1 MITRRSLIVSFFI
14 FGFARLVHGK
24 NQNASSNK
32 GLLFKNVDLI
42 SSQVHDIYNFFS
54 YACSHCNRFHPETEK
69 LRQALKTK
77 GHEMIDVP
85 VMLDP
90 SHVILS
96 QTYFAFER
104 LDRLKDL
111 HEEFWHWLLFAEH
124 KWTTTEDVNKD
135 IIAWVKDKGIAE
147 ETWVTALHHKD
158 TLAKVEW
165 AQKLAA
171 DYQLDG
177 TPAIGVNGKYLTSP
191 SMAGSNEKCIELV
204 LELADKK

>member
-1 MITRRSLIVSFFI
+1 MTLSRRNFLFQLIPFGLISPSLGVL
-14 FGFARLVHGK
+14 AKQV
-24 NQNASSNK
+24 NQNKSYTMLVTS
-32 GLLFKNVDLI
+32 I
-42 SSQVHDIYNFFS
+42 SSGIYNFFN
-54 YACSHCNRFHPETEK
+54 YGCGHCYSFHSETVK

-77 GHEMIDVP
+77 GQELIDVP

-147 ETWVTALHHKD
+147 ETWVTALHHKE

>member
-1 MITRRSLIVSFFI
+1 MLNRRNFLLAL
-14 FGFARLVHGK
+14 FALNSTVFANPIDEVGVL
-24 NQNASSNK
+24 N
-32 GLLFKNVDLI
+32 GLK
-42 SSQVHDIYNFFS
+42 QVTPIAREGIYNFFS
-54 YACSHCNRFHPETEK
+54 YACGHCNRFHLEIEK
-69 LRQALKTK
+69 LRQALKAK
-77 GHEMIDVP
+77 GQELIDVP

>member
-1 MITRRSLIVSFFI
+1 MANRRVFLLSM
-14 FGFARLVHGK
+14 LVW
-24 NQNASSNK
+24 
-32 GLLFKNVDLI
+32 
-42 SSQVHDIYNFFS
+42 SSQLSAQLRPSEEKPLNGLKILSRSTDTGIFNFFS
-54 YACSHCNRFHPETEK
+54 YACGHCNRFHPETEK
-69 LRQALKTK
+69 LRQALKAK

-104 LDRLKDL
+104 LDRLKYL

-147 ETWVTALHHKD
+147 ETWLTALHHKD

-191 SMAGSNEKCIELV
+191 SMAGSSEKCIELV

>member
-1 MITRRSLIVSFFI
+1 MANRRVFLLSM
-14 FGFARLVHGK
+14 LVW
-24 NQNASSNK
+24 
-32 GLLFKNVDLI
+32 
-42 SSQVHDIYNFFS
+42 SSQLSAQLRPSEEKPLNGLKILSRSTDIGIFNFFS
-54 YACSHCNRFHPETEK
+54 YACGHCNRFHPETVK

-147 ETWVTALHHKD
+147 ETWVTALHHKE

-191 SMAGSNEKCIELV
+191 AMAGSNEKCVELV

>member
-1 MITRRSLIVSFFI
+1 MNRRSLFSFATLLAI
-14 FGFARLVHGK
+14 HCISIPC
-24 NQNASSNK
+24 ASSK
-32 GLLFKNVDLI
+32 DKVDLGY
-42 SSQVHDIYNFFS
+42 VKLEKRAKEGVYNFLS
-54 YACSHCNRFHPETEK
+54 YACGHCNRFHPETLK

>member
-1 MITRRSLIVSFFI
+1 MNRRSLFSFATLLAI
-14 FGFARLVHGK
+14 HCISIPC
-24 NQNASSNK
+24 ASSK
-32 GLLFKNVDLI
+32 DKVDLGY
-42 SSQVHDIYNFFS
+42 VKLEKRAKEGVYNFFS
-54 YACSHCNRFHPETEK
+54 YACGHCNRFHPETLK

-171 DYQLDG
+171 DYQLVG

>member
-1 MITRRSLIVSFFI
+1 MLSRRSFIFCLIVGLPLLSCFSEN
-14 FGFARLVHGK
+14 V
-24 NQNASSNK
+24 NADDF
-32 GLLFKNVDLI
+32 LTFKRVQVVDNV
-42 SSQVHDIYNFFS
+42 SIYNIFS
-54 YACSHCNRFHPETEK
+54 YACGHCNRFHPETEK
-69 LRQALKTK
+69 LRQALKAK
-77 GHEMIDVP
+77 GQELIDVP

-147 ETWVTALHHKD
+147 ETWVTALHHKE

>member
-1 MITRRSLIVSFFI
+1 MLVINRRKFIITSLSLTIPIESI
-14 FGFARLVHGK
+14 FASPGEAFDSKDFKSIDAH
-24 NQNASSNK
+24 NAS
-32 GLLFKNVDLI
+32 GV
-42 SSQVHDIYNFFS
+42 YNFFS
-54 YACSHCNRFHPETEK
+54 YACAHCNRFHPETEK
-69 LRQALKTK
+69 LRQALKAK
-77 GHEMIDVP
+77 GQELIDVP

>member
-1 MITRRSLIVSFFI
+1 MYQRRYI
-14 FGFARLVHGK
+14 
-24 NQNASSNK
+24 
-32 GLLFKNVDLI
+32 FKNFLMALVASTFSVSCLANQDQSVVGYKSLDEPVNDGI
-42 SSQVHDIYNFFS
+42 FNFFS
-54 YACSHCNRFHPETEK
+54 YACGHCNRFHPETEK
-69 LRQALKTK
+69 LRQALKAK

-135 IIAWVKDKGIAE
+135 IIAWVKDRGITE
-147 ETWVTALHHKD
+147 ESWVTALHHKD

-191 SMAGSNEKCIELV
+191 SMAGSNEKCVELV

>member
-1 MITRRSLIVSFFI
+1 MINRRNLLKATAVTFLLACSHLSLASE
-14 FGFARLVHGK
+14 
-24 NQNASSNK
+24 NALSEK
-32 GLLFKNVDLI
+32 YVKLTKLAVPG
-42 SSQVHDIYNFFS
+42 IYNFFS
-54 YACSHCNRFHPETEK
+54 YACGHCNRFHPETVS
-69 LRQALKTK
+69 LRQALKAK

-104 LDRLKDL
+104 LDRFKDL

-147 ETWVTALHHKD
+147 ETWVTALHHKE

>member
-1 MITRRSLIVSFFI
+1 MANRRVFLLSM
-14 FGFARLVHGK
+14 LVW
-24 NQNASSNK
+24 
-32 GLLFKNVDLI
+32 
-42 SSQVHDIYNFFS
+42 SSQLSAQLRPSEEKPLNGLKILSRSTDIGIFNFFS
-54 YACSHCNRFHPETEK
+54 YACGHCNRFHPETVK

-147 ETWVTALHHKD
+147 ETWVTALHHKE

>member
-1 MITRRSLIVSFFI
+1 MSNRREMILAFIGLVSTSVASELLAADNFQNHGFTQLDKEAPKGI
-14 FGFARLVHGK
+14 F
-24 NQNASSNK
+24 
-32 GLLFKNVDLI
+32 
-42 SSQVHDIYNFFS
+42 NFFS
-54 YACSHCNRFHPETEK
+54 YACGHCNRFHPETEK
-69 LRQALKTK
+69 LRLALKAK

-104 LDRLKDL
+104 LDRLQDL

-191 SMAGSNEKCIELV
+191 SLAGSNEKCIELV

>member
-1 MITRRSLIVSFFI
+1 MFNRRFLIALLFI
-14 FGFARLVHGK
+14 FSWMSLPVTTVYANARVSENYIILEKQATSGV
-24 NQNASSNK
+24 
-32 GLLFKNVDLI
+32 F
-42 SSQVHDIYNFFS
+42 NFFS
-54 YACSHCNRFHPETEK
+54 YACGHCNRFHPETIK
-69 LRQALKTK
+69 LRQALKAK

-147 ETWVTALHHKD
+147 ETWVTALHHKE

-191 SMAGSNEKCIELV
+191 SMAGSNEKCVELV

>member
-1 MITRRSLIVSFFI
+1 MIKRRLF
-14 FGFARLVHGK
+14 LY
-24 NQNASSNK
+24 
-32 GLLFKNVDLI
+32 GLLASAAFMPMSNVLSATVGADQTNF
-42 SSQVHDIYNFFS
+42 QVLKTSARVGIYNFFS
-54 YACSHCNRFHPETEK
+54 YACGHCNRFHPETVK
-69 LRQALKTK
+69 LRQALKAK

-191 SMAGSNEKCIELV
+191 AMVGSNEKCIELV

>member
-1 MITRRSLIVSFFI
+1 MKRRFFCKTTLLTLLLGVSTLS
-14 FGFARLVHGK
+14 R
-24 NQNASSNK
+24 ASEN
-32 GLLFKNVDLI
+32 DL
-42 SSQVHDIYNFFS
+42 SVKYVKLAKLAVPGIYNFFS
-54 YACSHCNRFHPETEK
+54 YACGHCNRFHPETVK
-69 LRQALKTK
+69 LRQALKAK

-135 IIAWVKDKGIAE
+135 IIAWVKAKGIAE

-191 SMAGSNEKCIELV
+191 AMAGSNEKCIELV
-204 LELADKK
+204 LELADKE

>member
-1 MITRRSLIVSFFI
+1 MITRRFFLGLIGISAFPFSSIVL
-14 FGFARLVHGK
+14 A
-24 NQNASSNK
+24 NQTSDSYK
-32 GLLFKNVDLI
+32 RIQGRGSPGL
-42 SSQVHDIYNFFS
+42 YNFFS
-54 YACSHCNRFHPETEK
+54 YACGHCYRFHSSSVELKQK
-69 LRQALKTK
+69 LLAK
-77 GHEMIDVP
+77 GYHLYDVP

-90 SHVILS
+90 SHVIIS
-96 QTYFAFER
+96 QTYFA
-104 LDRLKDL
+104 LDRLGKVEEL
-111 HEEFWHWLLFAEH
+111 HEELWHWFLYVEH

-135 IIAWVKDKGIAE
+135 IIAWVKDRGIAE

-191 SMAGSNEKCIELV
+191 SMAGSNEKCVELV

>member
-1 MITRRSLIVSFFI
+1 MANRRVFLLSM
-14 FGFARLVHGK
+14 LVW
-24 NQNASSNK
+24 
-32 GLLFKNVDLI
+32 
-42 SSQVHDIYNFFS
+42 SSQLSAQLRPSEEKPLNGLKILSRSTDTGIFNFFS
-54 YACSHCNRFHPETEK
+54 YACGHCNRFHPETEK
-69 LRQALKTK
+69 LRQALKAK

-147 ETWVTALHHKD
+147 ETWLTALHHKD

-191 SMAGSNEKCIELV
+191 SMAGSSEKCIELV

>member
-1 MITRRSLIVSFFI
+1 MFNRRFLIALLFI
-14 FGFARLVHGK
+14 FSWMSLPVTTVYANARVSENYIILEKQATSGV
-24 NQNASSNK
+24 
-32 GLLFKNVDLI
+32 F
-42 SSQVHDIYNFFS
+42 NFFS
-54 YACSHCNRFHPETEK
+54 YACGHCNRFHPETEK
-69 LRQALKTK
+69 LRQALKAK

>member
-1 MITRRSLIVSFFI
+1 MVKRRCILKTTVVTLLLACSHLSL
-14 FGFARLVHGK
+14 ATE
-24 NQNASSNK
+24 N
-32 GLLFKNVDLI
+32 DL
-42 SSQVHDIYNFFS
+42 SAKYVKLAKLAVPGIYNFFS
-54 YACSHCNRFHPETEK
+54 YACGHCNRFHPETVK
-69 LRQALKTK
+69 LRQALKAK
-77 GHEMIDVP
+77 GQELIDVP

-104 LDRLKDL
+104 LDRLKEL

>member
-1 MITRRSLIVSFFI
+1 MYKYSISRRTFCLLVSANLLSCSAFT
-14 FGFARLVHGK
+14 L
-24 NQNASSNK
+24 ASDKSMSFKVLFSNIN
-32 GLLFKNVDLI
+32 GV
-42 SSQVHDIYNFFS
+42 YNFFS
-54 YACSHCNRFHPETEK
+54 YACGHCNRFHPETVK
-69 LRQALKTK
+69 LRQALKAK

-135 IIAWVKDKGIAE
+135 IIVWVKDKGIAE
-147 ETWVTALHHKD
+147 ETWVTALHHKE

>member
-1 MITRRSLIVSFFI
+1 MALETDESYRVVAVQGDNRFV
-14 FGFARLVHGK
+14 
-24 NQNASSNK
+24 
-32 GLLFKNVDLI
+32 
-42 SSQVHDIYNFFS
+42 NFFS
-54 YACSHCNRFHPETEK
+54 YACGHCNRFHPETEK
-69 LRQALKTK
+69 LRQALKAK

>member
-1 MITRRSLIVSFFI
+1 MLKRRVFINYVSL
-14 FGFARLVHGK
+14 FGIMCCIQASIAAP
-24 NQNASSNK
+24 QNMTHQYQTLSKS
-32 GLLFKNVDLI
+32 VD
-42 SSQVHDIYNFFS
+42 VGIYNFFS
-54 YACSHCNRFHPETEK
+54 YACGHCNRFHPETVK
-69 LRQALKTK
+69 LRQALKAK

-111 HEEFWHWLLFAEH
+111 HEEFWHWLLYAEH

-147 ETWVTALHHKD
+147 ETWVTALHHKE

-191 SMAGSNEKCIELV
+191 SIAGSNEKCVELV

>member
-1 MITRRSLIVSFFI
+1 MTQRRKILFFAILSFCSLN
-14 FGFARLVHGK
+14 FGCAQKKLDFDSK
-24 NQNASSNK
+24 N
-32 GLLFKNVDLI
+32 FKTI
-42 SSQVHDIYNFFS
+42 PSSQDDENKVFNFFS
-54 YACSHCNRFHPETEK
+54 YACGHCNRFHPETVE
-69 LRQALKTK
+69 LRQALKAK

-147 ETWVTALHHKD
+147 ETWVTALHHKE

>member
-1 MITRRSLIVSFFI
+1 MVKRRCILKTTVVT
-14 FGFARLVHGK
+14 LLL
-24 NQNASSNK
+24 ASSHLSLATENELSVK
-32 GLLFKNVDLI
+32 YVKLAKLAVPG
-42 SSQVHDIYNFFS
+42 IYNFFS
-54 YACSHCNRFHPETEK
+54 YACGHCNRFHPETIK
-69 LRQALKTK
+69 LRHALKAK

-147 ETWVTALHHKD
+147 ETWLTALHHKD

-191 SMAGSNEKCIELV
+191 AMAGSNEKCIELV

>member
-1 MITRRSLIVSFFI
+1 MANRRVFLLSM
-14 FGFARLVHGK
+14 LVW
-24 NQNASSNK
+24 
-32 GLLFKNVDLI
+32 
-42 SSQVHDIYNFFS
+42 SSQLSAQLRPSEEKPLNGLKILSRSTDIGIFNFFS
-54 YACSHCNRFHPETEK
+54 YACGHCNRFHPETVK

-147 ETWVTALHHKD
+147 ETWVTALHHKE

-177 TPAIGVNGKYLTSP
+177 TQAIGVNGKYLTSP

>member
-1 MITRRSLIVSFFI
+1 MTNR
-14 FGFARLVHGK
+14 RLVII
-24 NQNASSNK
+24 
-32 GLLFKNVDLI
+32 GLLCLAIPVARAEVTPIPLRDQNKVKFLQFDG
-42 SSQVHDIYNFFS
+42 SYGIYNFFS
-54 YACSHCNRFHPETEK
+54 YACGHCNRFHPETVN
-69 LRQALKTK
+69 LRQALKAK

>member
-1 MITRRSLIVSFFI
+1 MKRRFFCKTTLLTLLLGVSTLS
-14 FGFARLVHGK
+14 R
-24 NQNASSNK
+24 ASEN
-32 GLLFKNVDLI
+32 DL
-42 SSQVHDIYNFFS
+42 SVKYVKLAKLAVPGIYNFFS
-54 YACSHCNRFHPETEK
+54 YACGHCNRFHPETVK
-69 LRQALKTK
+69 LRQALKAK
-77 GHEMIDVP
+77 GQELIDVP

-135 IIAWVKDKGIAE
+135 IIAWVKDNGIAE

-191 SMAGSNEKCIELV
+191 AMAGSNEKCVELV

>member
-1 MITRRSLIVSFFI
+1 MANRRVFLLSM
-14 FGFARLVHGK
+14 LVW
-24 NQNASSNK
+24 
-32 GLLFKNVDLI
+32 
-42 SSQVHDIYNFFS
+42 SSQLSAQLRPSEEKPLNGLKILSRSTDIGIFNFFS
-54 YACSHCNRFHPETEK
+54 YACGHCNRFHPETVK
-69 LRQALKTK
+69 LRQALKAK
-77 GHEMIDVP
+77 GQELIDVP

-147 ETWVTALHHKD
+147 ETWVTALHHKE

>member
-1 MITRRSLIVSFFI
+1 MFNRRFLIALLFI
-14 FGFARLVHGK
+14 FSWMSLPVTTVYANARVSENYIILEKQATSGV
-24 NQNASSNK
+24 
-32 GLLFKNVDLI
+32 F
-42 SSQVHDIYNFFS
+42 NFFS
-54 YACSHCNRFHPETEK
+54 YACGHCNRFHPETIK
-69 LRQALKTK
+69 LRQALKAK

-191 SMAGSNEKCIELV
+191 SMAGSNEKCVELV

>member
-1 MITRRSLIVSFFI
+1 
-14 FGFARLVHGK
+14 
-24 NQNASSNK
+24 
-32 GLLFKNVDLI
+32 
-42 SSQVHDIYNFFS
+42 
-54 YACSHCNRFHPETEK
+54 
-69 LRQALKTK
+69 
-77 GHEMIDVP
+77 MIDVP

-147 ETWVTALHHKD
+147 ETWVTALHHKE

-191 SMAGSNEKCIELV
+191 AMAGSNEKCIELV

>member
-1 MITRRSLIVSFFI
+1 MITRRFVLGGILLLSPLISV
-14 FGFARLVHGK
+14 
-24 NQNASSNK
+24 SSNRFVGSAVKRVKLVQLAPK
-32 GLLFKNVDLI
+32 G
-42 SSQVHDIYNFFS
+42 IYNFFS
-54 YACSHCNRFHPETEK
+54 YACGHCNRFHLETEK
-69 LRQALKTK
+69 LRQALKAK

-191 SMAGSNEKCIELV
+191 SMAGSNEKCVELV

>member
-1 MITRRSLIVSFFI
+1 MIKRRNLLKTTAVTFLLACSRLSLASE
-14 FGFARLVHGK
+14 
-24 NQNASSNK
+24 NALSAK
-32 GLLFKNVDLI
+32 YVKLEKLAAPG
-42 SSQVHDIYNFFS
+42 IYNFFS
-54 YACSHCNRFHPETEK
+54 YACGHCNRFHSETVK
-69 LRQALKTK
+69 LRQALKAK
-77 GHEMIDVP
+77 GQELIDVP

-124 KWTTTEDVNKD
+124 KWITTEDVNKD
-135 IIAWVKDKGIAE
+135 VIAWVKDKGIAE

>member
-1 MITRRSLIVSFFI
+1 MISRRLFFLCM
-14 FGFARLVHGK
+14 FNF
-24 NQNASSNK
+24 
-32 GLLFKNVDLI
+32 LI
-42 SSQVHDIYNFFS
+42 SCSATNVLANTVDNQENLYRTLNKQLKYGYFNFFS
-54 YACSHCNRFHPETEK
+54 YACGHCNRFHPETIK

-147 ETWVTALHHKD
+147 ETWLTALHHKD

>member
-1 MITRRSLIVSFFI
+1 MIEKMFSRRDILTFLGICTLTFATPALSNQQMEGFKSLSRPAPE
-14 FGFARLVHGK
+14 GT
-24 NQNASSNK
+24 
-32 GLLFKNVDLI
+32 
-42 SSQVHDIYNFFS
+42 YNFFS
-54 YACSHCNRFHPETEK
+54 YACGHCNRFHPETVS
-69 LRQALKTK
+69 LRQALKAK

-96 QTYFAFER
+96 QTFFAFER

-147 ETWVTALHHKD
+147 EAWVTALHHKE

-191 SMAGSNEKCIELV
+191 SMAGSNEKCVELV

>member
-1 MITRRSLIVSFFI
+1 MCSRRVFLSCLIALLPCVACYS
-14 FGFARLVHGK
+14 K
-24 NQNASSNK
+24 TTKPSSNE
-32 GLLFKNVDLI
+32 GFRILQLNEEI
-42 SSQVHDIYNFFS
+42 AIYNFFS
-54 YACSHCNRFHPETEK
+54 YACGHCNRFHPETIK
-69 LRQALKTK
+69 LRQALKAK

-191 SMAGSNEKCIELV
+191 SMAGSNEKCVELV